1 MFNRILPA
9 ILLALLVSACGT
21 TGSTR
26 TKVPQTPEEAITQ
39 RAQERW
45 KLIVAGDFKSA
56 YEYLTPGARAVM
68 SLDAYAGRLGMA
80 QIKWTGSTVDWV
92 KCEDA
97 DTCQA
102 QVAVDTLI
110 TVPGTGQGQVP
121 GQTRLVESWLRSD
134 GQWYFLPSRI
144 Q

>member
-1 MFNRILPA
+1 MLDRILLTA
-9 ILLALLVSACGT
+9 VLAVFLAACGT
-21 TGSTR
+21 TGTTR
-26 TKVPQTPEEAITQ
+26 TKVAQTPEEAITQ

-45 KLIVAGDFKSA
+45 KLIVAGDFTSA
-56 YEYLTPGARAVM
+56 YDYLTPGARAVM

-80 QIKWTGSTVDWV
+80 QIKWTGATVDWV

>member
-1 MFNRILPA
+1 MLDRF
-9 ILLALLVSACGT
+9 LLTAVLAVFLAACGT
-21 TGSTR
+21 IGTPR
-26 TKVPQTPEEAITQ
+26 TEVPQTPEEAITQ
-39 RAQERW
+39 RTQERW
-45 KLIVAGDFKSA
+45 KLIVAGDFTSA
-56 YEYLTPGARAVM
+56 YDYLTPGARAVM

-80 QIKWTGSTVDWV
+80 QIKWTGATVDWV

-121 GQTRLVESWLRSD
+121 GQTKLVESWLRSD

>member
-1 MFNRILPA
+1 MLNRILLA
-9 ILLALLVSACGT
+9 IFLALLLSACGT
-21 TGSTR
+21 TGPAR
-26 TKVPQTPEEAITQ
+26 TKAPTTPEEAITQ

-45 KLIVAGDFKSA
+45 KLIVAGDFKAA
-56 YEYLTPGARAVM
+56 YGYLTPGARAVM
-68 SLDAYAGRLGMA
+68 PLDAYTGRLGMA
-80 QIKWTGSTVDWV
+80 QIKWTGATVEWV

-102 QVAVDTLI
+102 QVAVDTLV
-110 TVPGTGQGQVP
+110 TVPGTGQGEVP
-121 GQTRLVESWLRSD
+121 GQTTLVENWLRSD